1 MTEVIPLARPVLTAL
16 DRAAV
21 MEVLES
27 GRLSGGPRTLAFER
41 QMAEVCGVAGAIAV
55 SSGTAGLLLALR
67 ACGVGPGDEV
77 ITTPFTFVATAG
89 AIHHAGAT
97 PVLVDIDEDS
107 WNIDPDRVPAAITPS
122 TRALLPVHVFGRPA
136 DMPALLAIARRH
148 GLRVVE
154 DACESIGSLIG
165 GRPCGSF
172 GDAGVFGFYPNKVI
186 VSGEGGAIT
195 SDDPEIL
202 DWCRRHRNHGRLPGS
217 QEMTD
222 EPGGNFRLSELHAA
236 LAAAQLDRLDEM
248 IRERNR
254 LARMYRQR
262 LEAVAGVVP
271 QAEAGGLERV
281 SRFAF
286 VVRLVDE
293 YGRECRDAVRSAM
306 AQSGI
311 ETGHYFPTIDS
322 LPPFHGRRIR
332 IRGGVEK
339 ARSLADRCIALP
351 FFLGLQSSQ
360 IDRVVEALA
369 AAIRRAG
376 PG

>member
-41 QMAEVCGVAGAIAV
+41 QMAEVCGAAGAVAV

-97 PVLVDIDEDS
+97 PVLVDIDVDS

-136 DMPALLAIARRH
+136 DMPALMAVARRH

-154 DACESIGSLIG
+154 DACEAIGSRVG

-202 DWCRRHRNHGRLPGS
+202 DWCSRHRNPGRLPGS

-286 VVRLVDE
+286 VVRLADE

-311 ETGHYFPTIDS
+311 ETGHYFPTIES